1 MRDAHIDI
9 AIRPVIVLVD
19 INVEIQA
26 LFSPQI
32 IQPPRLR
39 SLNIIS
45 AEVKTLILLW
55 LPLVIQKLIVSVMP
69 VVRGKLCK
77 ADWRI
82 AALRLLT
89 LHLNCPQ

>member
-9 AIRPVIVLVD
+9 AIRPVIILVD

-26 LFSPQI
+26 LFAPQI
-32 IQPPRLR
+32 IQSSRLR
-39 SLNIIS
+39 TRDVIS
-45 AEVKTLILLW
+45 TEVKTLIFLW

-69 VVRGKLCK
+69 IIRRKLCK

-82 AALRLLT
+82 TALRPLT
-89 LHLNCPQ
+89 LHLNSSQ

>member
-19 INVEIQA
+19 IIVEVQA
-26 LFSPQI
+26 LFPPQI
-32 IQPPRLR
+32 IQPPRLCTR
-39 SLNIIS
+39 DVIS
-45 AEVKTLILLW
+45 TEVKTLIFLW

-69 VVRGKLCK
+69 IIRRKLCK

-82 AALRLLT
+82 AALRPLT
-89 LHLNCPQ
+89 LHLNGPQ